1 MSVFN
6 RFRKKKKSVTFFS
19 SISSCVLPIED
30 IDWFNRSETT
40 SRLFSTNQQATDLL
54 SRRVEKET
62 TKEEKRQ
69 QDDRVQTHV
78 TSSYKKERK
87 KEKENEK
94 SEQRTANDRM
104 NQRRGEKKLA
114 IFFLYFAPPV
124 AHQQFR
130 WLLGCQAV
138 RVGFSFPDQDGL
150 CVADWIAKKKRGK
163 KKTASTRGT
172 TIEKERSQDERTVYI
187 TDYRLASARII
198 TIIVIITLQKADRLS
213 FSIYPSKEMEKNT
226 YKYIGRHSQ
235 TKGKSKREWIDA
247 FMTASHCLVW

>member
-1 MSVFN
+1 MTQPSWIATLISSIKTQFQKSSVSKTVPKPTGNHSNSTIDAFNSFEQKLTPVNRERNPKMSVFN

-104 NQRRGEKKLA
+104 NQRRGEKKASYLLPILCSSCRPPA
-114 IFFLYFAPPV
+114 VPV
-124 AHQQFR
+124 A
-130 WLLGCQAV
+130 A
-138 RVGFSFPDQDGL
+138 RVPGGSSGL
-150 CVADWIAKKKRGK
+150 FISGPR
-163 KKTASTRGT
+163 
-172 TIEKERSQDERTVYI
+172 RS
-187 TDYRLASARII
+187 LCS
-198 TIIVIITLQKADRLS
+198 
-213 FSIYPSKEMEKNT
+213 
-226 YKYIGRHSQ
+226 
-235 TKGKSKREWIDA
+235 
-247 FMTASHCLVW
+247 